1 MCSYNTH
8 IIFYCNA
15 GTQNPEKNVILK
27 MIMIPGVSTVMYLRL
42 QKKMNSRNENAI
54 LEYVTGFVNRYLFH
68 PFNRYTN
75 KRS

>member
-1 MCSYNTH
+1 
-8 IIFYCNA
+8 
-15 GTQNPEKNVILK
+15 
-27 MIMIPGVSTVMYLRL
+27 MIMIPGVSTVVYLRL